1 MKKRL
6 LVLMLIVSMLLT
18 ALPVASFADTAP
30 AVTRISGSNRYETSI
45 NVSKSAFDKS
55 KYAVIASGENYPDA
69 LVGGVLSGILE
80 APLLVS
86 SKSSLSDSLIS
97 ELKRLEVETVYVLGG
112 ENTIAPEIVEQLS
125 EFNVERL
132 SGSNRYETANEVAK
146 KIESYLTEISNTFYA
161 DGRNFPDA
169 LAAAPYIAQIN
180 GILKLNSGNPINEG
194 IAIGGESSVPGQV
207 KRIAGTNRYET
218 AIKIAEMNETVNKV
232 VLVDGTNYPDALS
245 ASGYASS
252 RDAVILLTHPKTL
265 ASETEKYLNDKKI
278 KDIVI
283 IGGEN
288 SVNSYIENKLKGVK
302 PDPEPIPEP
311 EPVPVKVLYDVIRVI
326 DGDTIAINYN
336 NKEEKVRLIGI
347 DTPES
352 VHPDTSK
359 NTECGRIASE
369 FTKSKLAGKKIE
381 LELDVQERDKYGRI
395 LGYVWLDGVMFN
407 KTLLIEGMAQVST
420 YPPNV
425 KYADE
430 FVELQRQAREKNV
443 GLWAMDCSV
452 NTPDPEPN
460 PVPGYDPSNP
470 KDGLRVSPYPGRD
483 IKGNIS
489 SSGEK
494 IYHIPGQRNYKDTV
508 IDESKGERW
517 FATEDEAI
525 NAGWRKA
532 KR

>member
-6 LVLMLIVSMLLT
+6 LVLLLIVSMLLT
-18 ALPVASFADTAP
+18 SLPISSFADTATTV
-30 AVTRISGSNRYETSI
+30 ARISGSNRYETSI

-69 LVGGVLSGILE
+69 LVGGVLAGAIQ
-80 APLLVS
+80 APLLVTP
-86 SKSSLSDSLIS
+86 KTSLNENLIN
-97 ELKRLEVETVYVLGG
+97 ELKRLEVEVIYLLGG
-112 ENTIAPEIVEQLS
+112 ENTISPKIMEQLS
-125 EFNVERL
+125 DFNVERL

-146 KIESYLTEISNTFYA
+146 KVELHLDEVSNTYYA

-169 LAAAPYIAQIN
+169 LAAAPYIAKIN
-180 GILKLNSGNPINEG
+180 GILKLNSGNAISEG

-207 KRIAGTNRYET
+207 ERIAGTNRYET
-218 AIKIAEMNETVNKV
+218 AIKIAEKNENVNKV
-232 VLVDGTNYPDALS
+232 ILVDGTNYPDALS
-245 ASGYASS
+245 ASGYASAK
-252 RDAVILLTHPKTL
+252 DAVILLTHPKKL
-265 ASETEKYLNDKKI
+265 ASETEKYLNDNNI
-278 KDIVI
+278 KDIII

-288 SVNSYIENKLKGVK
+288 SVNTSIENKLKGI
-302 PDPEPIPEP
+302 DPEP
-311 EPVPVKVLYDVIRVI
+311 EPVPDKVLYDVVRVV
-326 DGDTIAINYN
+326 DGDTIVINYN

-352 VHPDTSK
+352 VHPDQSK
-359 NTECGRIASE
+359 NTHCGKIASD
-369 FTKSKLAGKKIE
+369 FTKSKLEGKKIE

-395 LGYVWLDGVMFN
+395 LAYVWLDGVMFN
-407 KTLLIEGMAQVST
+407 KTLLTEGMAQVST
-420 YPPNV
+420 YAPNV

-430 FVELQRQAREKNV
+430 FIELQRQARENNV
-443 GLWAMDCSV
+443 GLWGMNCDV
-452 NTPDPEPN
+452 KPDPKPEPTPN
-460 PVPGYDPSNP
+460 NGYDPNNP
-470 KDGLRVSPYPGRD
+470 KDGLRVSPYPDRQ

-517 FATEDEAI
+517 FATEEEAV